1 MPGRIGCC
9 TISMIITCILLH
21 MPASLLGKYG
31 RTELETSAMVWT
43 LSHFLY
49 ISIVVYTYHTAVK
62 GILGNPQLSGKHAQW
77 WTKVYNQGIKELK
90 ILHWQENW
98 ISEQIHCHINSHN
111 PLELV
116 TSLKNLTCKWVLWI
130 LQWILPPYCRQRH
143 WTWYHALTTGKE
155 TNERPQLNEIIL
167 LIENGERQSHL

>member
-1 MPGRIGCC
+1 
-9 TISMIITCILLH
+9 

-90 ILHWQENW
+90 ILHWQEN
-98 ISEQIHCHINSHN
+98 
-111 PLELV
+111 
-116 TSLKNLTCKWVLWI
+116 
-130 LQWILPPYCRQRH
+130 
-143 WTWYHALTTGKE
+143 
-155 TNERPQLNEIIL
+155 
-167 LIENGERQSHL
+167 